1 MHHIVSSG
9 KFKQTKIRQVK
20 KRNEK
25 LQKKLLYSFKITF
38 QIGNKKFRVIYTL
51 TNLIVEW

>member
-1 MHHIVSSG
+1 MHRNVTLFAEHICLESSN
-9 KFKQTKIRQVK
+9 KLKYLKLK

-38 QIGNKKFRVIYTL
+38 QIGNKKFCVISL
-51 TNLIVEW
+51 